1 MRLTDMPET
10 VTDWSRVSAT
20 TVLGASGTATIRIHK
35 LGKAQLRIVEYGPG
49 YLADHWCAKGHVLY
63 VISGA
68 LAIEHEDGRPPCHL
82 VASMSWHVADD
93 ETPAHRVRT
102 EHGATIFIL
111 D

>member
-1 MRLTDMPET
+1 MRLSNMPEAAT
-10 VTDWSRVSAT
+10 DFSFIPAVTRP
-20 TVLGASGTATIRIHK
+20 GASGTATTRAHRA
-35 LGKAQLRIVEYGPG
+35 GEAQLRIVEYSPA

-68 LAIEHEDGRPPCHL
+68 LVIEHEDGTPPAYLC
-82 VASMSWHVADD
+82 VGMTWHVADD

-102 EHGATIFIL
+102 EEGATVFIL